1 MTIFKK
7 LTKKDWLS
15 IGITLL
21 TLSTLFL
28 FSTAWLRFFET
39 VWHVL
44 QSVAYYFV
52 ELFCIFTNSDNVMQ
66 PGVANVSS
74 YVNIDTAFPLL
85 WSDFELKMQAFW
97 PQFFNASNFGNYLGI
112 VVKFIYQASILI
124 MLFAPPLVGLYF
136 VVKHMLLS
144 ESKNDVNED
153 SKALVKWR
161 KLEKKYQPA
170 GLKLKGFF
178 DFLNQRKIYV
188 RLWLCLWLINLN
200 VFSMAM
206 ELVAW
211 MIYFIVSFDV
221 ATVYLQ
227 VYKLSMDVALMFSS
241 LPTWAWFVLGY
252 ILLSKIR
259 RYIGLKR
266 LRRFEQRNKNFIN
279 NKLNLV
285 ILITGS
291 MGSKKTTTLTDI
303 MLSQEVIFRQK
314 AFELIQNNDMKFPLF
329 PWAQFE
335 NDFDCAIDSGLVF
348 NLTSAR
354 LWVRK
359 QEQRFYSNPSADNL
373 FGYDYTIYPTF
384 RETELV
390 SESIFDVLETY
401 AQLYFVYTVPSSLA
415 LANYSIRSD
424 NMLVCEGH
432 FPVWDMDFFE
442 RTPEHR
448 YDSNYAHILDFD
460 DVRLGKRIDEEHTSM
475 LEFACVGITEIGKE
489 RGNQV
494 ELQGIEKM
502 SDDANQKNDL
512 FNYSLK
518 MSRHKATIDNYP
530 FIRFYTDEQRASSW
544 GADAKEL
551 CTLLNIADVSDEN
564 LAMPFFYLED
574 LLHNVVFGKF
584 ISLYYDYRT
593 KRSDNCLTL
602 YLLKKV
608 VSFFHLKHTAVHDKY
623 GYFRSKIETR
633 SGTLEGGTDEHRYYL
648 CKKKIYSDR
657 FSTDCYSEILTAE
670 VCKQG
675 KGLQDVPTYGS
686 TKPTLEE
693 FKSQNSYFI
702 QQLLKITNQAE
713 DKVVLTPKVKSML
726 DEISKKYDYKKVLA
740 KAYDLNKRDIAEK
753 LVEEYEASK
762 KSKK

>member
-1 MTIFKK
+1 MKIFKK

-21 TLSTLFL
+21 TLSTLCL

-44 QSVAYYFV
+44 QAVAYYFV
-52 ELFCIFTNSDNVMQ
+52 ELFCIFTNIDNGMM
-66 PGVANVSS
+66 PGVANVSA

-85 WSDFELKMQAFW
+85 WSDFELKMQSFW
-97 PQFFNASNFGNYLGI
+97 SQFFNASNLGNYFGI
-112 VVKFIYQASILI
+112 VIRYIYVISLFI
-124 MLFAPPLVGLYF
+124 MLLAPPLIGLYF
-136 VVKHMLLS
+136 LLKHLVLS
-144 ESKNDVNED
+144 ESDNKTNED
-153 SKALVKWR
+153 TKPMKWWR
-161 KLEKKYQPA
+161 GLEKKCQPA
-170 GLKLKGFF
+170 GLKIKGFF
-178 DFLNQRKIYV
+178 VFLNQRKIYV

-200 VFSMAM
+200 VVSMVL
-206 ELVAW
+206 ETVAW
-211 MIYFIVSFDV
+211 LIYFIVSLNI
-221 ATVYLQ
+221 ANLYLQ

-241 LPTWAWFVLGY
+241 LPTWAWFILAY
-252 ILLSKIR
+252 ILLDKIR
-259 RYIGLKR
+259 KRNGLKR
-266 LRRFEQRNKNFIN
+266 LRKFEQRNKNFIN

-303 MLSQEVIFRQK
+303 MLSQEVIFREK
-314 AFELIQNNDMKFPLF
+314 AFELIQNNDLKFSAF

-335 NDFDCAIDSGLVF
+335 CELNRAIKNGSVF
-348 NLTSAR
+348 NLTSAK

-359 QEQRFYSNPSADNL
+359 KEQRFVNWPSKERIY
-373 FGYDYTIYPTF
+373 GYDYTIYPLS

-390 SESIFDVLETY
+390 SESLFDVLETY

-415 LANYSIRSD
+415 LSNYSIRSD
-424 NMLVCEGH
+424 HVLVCNGH
-432 FPVWDMDFFE
+432 FPVWNMDFFE

-448 YDSNYAHILDFD
+448 YNSNYSHILNFD
-460 DVRLGKRIDEEHTSM
+460 DLRLGKRVDEKHTSM

-494 ELQGIEKM
+494 ELQGIEKT

-512 FNYSLK
+512 FNHSLK

-551 CTLLNIADVSDEN
+551 CTLLNIADVSDEE
-564 LAMPFFYLED
+564 LAMPFFYVED
-574 LLHNVVFGKF
+574 LLHDFVFGKF
-584 ISLYYDYRT
+584 IKLYYDYRT
-593 KRSDNCLTL
+593 KRSDNSLVL
-602 YLLKKV
+602 YLIKKV
-608 VSFFHLKHTAVHDKY
+608 VAFFHFKHTAIHDKY
-623 GYFRSKIETR
+623 GYFRSKLETR
-633 SGTLEGGTDEHRYYL
+633 AGTLEGGTDEHRYYL

-670 VCKQG
+670 VCKQR
-675 KGLQDVPTYGS
+675 KGLQDIPTYGS

-702 QQLLKITNQAE
+702 DQLLRITNQSE
-713 DKVVLTPKVKSML
+713 DKVILTPKVISML
-726 DEISKKYDYKKVLA
+726 DEISKDCDYKKVLEL
-740 KAYDLNKRDIAEK
+740 AYKSNKRDVAEK
-753 LVEEYEASK
+753 LVDEYEALK
-762 KSKK
+762 KCKK